1 MGKKIFISYKYADS
15 NVQRLPNKQ
24 LWETTTVRDY
34 VNLLESYFDSSNHIY
49 KGESNDEDLSYLS
62 EDSIWEKLKDRIYD
76 SSITIVII
84 SPGMKESYRSEYYQ
98 WIPWDVAFSLKET
111 ERMDRTSHSN
121 AIFAL
126 VLPDRN
132 GMYDYFLSD
141 LPCGVTLHKTENTF
155 PIIAK
160 NMFNRKYSERKYCS
174 QCGGFHYHGDFS
186 YIQAVKWKDFAKCP
200 NLYIDRAQERK
211 DNIDCYDIC
220 KTLEK

>member
-98 WIPWDVAFSLKET
+98 WIPWEVAFSLKET

-141 LPCGVTLHKTENTF
+141 LPCGVTLHKTEN
-155 PIIAK
+155 
-160 NMFNRKYSERKYCS
+160 RKHIS
-174 QCGGFHYHGDFS
+174 YH
-186 YIQAVKWKDFAKCP
+186 C
-200 NLYIDRAQERK
+200 
-211 DNIDCYDIC
+211 
-220 KTLEK
+220 